1 MDTTTVAVVLGAV
14 LLTPTPTPAPAEGI
28 SPMTVALILG
38 AVIAVLLGV
47 LLWARL
53 RAAAGEAL
61 LHFRCPKCKTRIRY
75 ALKRV
80 GSKGWCPKCGK
91 GFVFPAGH
99 PGAGEKPRA

>member
-1 MDTTTVAVVLGAV
+1 MDPTTVAIILSVAVVVLGA
-14 LLTPTPTPAPAEGI
+14 G
-28 SPMTVALILG
+28 
-38 AVIAVLLGV
+38 

-61 LHFRCPKCKTRIRY
+61 LHFRCPKCHSRIRY

-80 GSKGWCPKCGK
+80 GSKGWCPKCGQ
-91 GFVFPAGH
+91 GFVFPPGK